1 MGALILVFGAI
12 GGDWSAVE
20 RATSALKRLN
30 RISTTSIAGRRA
42 ERFNEEASQRF

>member
-30 RISTTSIAGRRA
+30 RISTTSIVA
-42 ERFNEEASQRF
+42 EGAVLSAS